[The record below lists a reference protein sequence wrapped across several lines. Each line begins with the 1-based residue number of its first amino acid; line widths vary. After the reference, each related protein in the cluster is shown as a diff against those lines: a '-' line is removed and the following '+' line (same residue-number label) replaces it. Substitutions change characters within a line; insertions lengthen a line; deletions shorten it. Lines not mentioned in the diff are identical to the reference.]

1 MNAVHVEIGKSSTQN
16 LKAKSLALP
25 QYTRN
30 WDCALVV
37 VSTVFKP
44 NQTKPVQCGSR
55 YWIKKE
61 FCRYSMMAGMTISHF
76 YVTLLSIAI
85 KKNL

>member
-1 MNAVHVEIGKSSTQN
+1 ME
-16 LKAKSLALP
+16 SLDYALEGG
-25 QYTRN
+25 
-30 WDCALVV
+30 
-37 VSTVFKP
+37 STVFKP

-61 FCRYSMMAGMTISHF
+61 FCRYSMMGGMTISHF

-85 KKNL
+85 AKNP